1 MNITW
6 RLLQRPDHQWGVR
19 YPNGTFGG
27 MIGSIHRGD
36 ADLVAASISLT
47 LVRQVVADF
56 AVRLSTYKHLLPHL
70 AFPMFQSLH

>member
-19 YPNGTFGG
+19 YSNGTFGG

-36 ADLVAASISLT
+36 ADMVAASISLT
-47 LVRQVVADF
+47 LIRQGVADF
-56 AVRLSTYKHLLPHL
+56 AVSPKTDQI
-70 AFPMFQSLH
+70 A